1 MTRCGCGSSC
11 SCLIIESDSLIIT
24 GDGDQTSGY
33 KGDLRLDP
41 ASPSPLVIT
50 PAGLSVNGTLPDL
63 TGAITATAGSSV
75 TAFGTENLPTANL
88 NSGTDASSSTYWRG
102 DGTWA
107 IPPGSGGGSIPSLTG
122 AINYTSGTTT
132 TSFGT
137 DSLPTANLNS
147 GTGASAYTYWRG
159 DGTWSVPGGAALSA
173 YSAGA
178 LSGLSGNS
186 VSSWTINIGGI
197 TGVQDVAI
205 FKNPAGESQA
215 YTGTAGVSLS
225 FVIGGAPGTVGHS
238 RTDALVIYKDPLG
251 TPAYQVVAGTSATT
265 GTQVPPND
273 ATIRSAI
280 PSGSLKF
287 VVVVGYVTIAYGAS
301 SVSLGNLS
309 RRLAGSLATPA
320 VVANITERNYLP
332 LVAGMKCFQ
341 VDNAM
346 EQICD
351 GTTWNNVPRLLKKVT
366 LTTAGDTISVTGIP
380 LRDNLRIVIACGA
393 TGGTLMQYLRF
404 NNDFSANYAQQTS
417 YSGGAYGATVNNGA
431 IIMSPTAAAQP
442 YGCYTDFSIS
452 NIANLFKMY
461 SCRVT
466 DNYGSNATTSVN
478 FADINGKWAN
488 SSSQITRVDLTN
500 GGTGDF
506 AIGSYVEIWG

>member
-273 ATIRSAI
+273 AAIRGAI

-287 VVVVGYVTIAYGAS
+287 VTVVGYVTIAYGAS
-301 SVSLGNLS
+301 SVSLGNLVMNYS
-309 RRLAGSLATPA
+309 RLDYRVRQDYQLAQIYTSQSTNAGGPVDLATVGPIISL
-320 VVANITERNYLP
+320 NIGASGKAHIQYSVMTIATALG
-332 LVAGMKCFQ
+332 VAGRNFAFLNL
-341 VDNAM
+341 DITGA
-346 EQICD
+346 
-351 GTTWNNVPRLLKKVT
+351 
-366 LTTAGDTISVTGIP
+366 TTATNALWNTGINNESSWTGSGIHHSFLVTSLNP
-380 LRDNLRIVIACGA
+380 GINIFKLRYGA
-393 TGGTLMQYLRF
+393 TGGTYSFYNRQI
-404 NNDFSANYAQQTS
+404 SGYA
-417 YSGGAYGATVNNGA
+417 
-431 IIMSPTAAAQP
+431 I
-442 YGCYTDFSIS
+442 
-452 NIANLFKMY
+452 
-461 SCRVT
+461 
-466 DNYGSNATTSVN
+466 
-478 FADINGKWAN
+478 
-488 SSSQITRVDLTN
+488 
-500 GGTGDF
+500 
-506 AIGSYVEIWG
+506 

>member
-332 LVAGMKCFQ
+332 LVAGIKCFQ
-341 VDNAM
+341 VDNQM

-351 GTTWNNVPRLLKKVT
+351 GTSWNNVPRLLKKVT
-366 LTTAGDTISVTGIP
+366 LTSAGDLISVTGIP
-380 LRDNLRIVIACGA
+380 ARDELEVRGHIIASGA
-393 TGGTLMQYLRF
+393 LDWGFRF
-404 NNDFSANYAQQTS
+404 NNDSGGNYAINISTNFAAPS
-417 YSGGAYGATVNNGA
+417 LVYSLSNLFCGA
-431 IIMSPTAAAQP
+431 IGAISHKVNLKVLNPT
-442 YGCYTDFSIS
+442 S
-452 NIANLFKMY
+452 
-461 SCRVT
+461 RVKLVT
-466 DNYGSNATTSVN
+466 GITHDDAGSTLPTNVGNVTQMG
-478 FADINGKWAN
+478 GKWCNTSA
-488 SSSQITRVDLTN
+488 QINRVDFFNL
-500 GGTGDF
+500 GAGDF
-506 AIGSYVEIWG
+506 AVGSYVEIWG